1 MIARRKA
8 AKLRCISRDSKAK
21 STGKQPSLSIRSS
34 SGRFR
39 QGLHHRLRIVPDISR
54 RPRKAQTR
62 KVPART
68 SKLERS
74 AHENDRT
81 IRCRLAR
88 NDFRLE
94 TAAQHKIVSRP
105 KKGFRHDMA
114 HLLPLST
121 GFHPHVPAQDAVT
134 LSMHEFIRLIG
145 PTDARPRVVIDA
157 TKLDV
162 PIELLIGEEVR
173 QTTASSN
180 LTLRS

>member
-8 AKLRCISRDSKAK
+8 AKLRFVPRGSKAK
-21 STGKQPSLSIRSS
+21 STGKQPSRSKRSS

-39 QGLHHRLRIVPDISR
+39 QGLHHRLRIVPDISC

-62 KVPART
+62 EVPART

-88 NDFRLE
+88 NDFRHE
-94 TAAQHKIVSRP
+94 ATAQRKKISRP
-105 KKGFRHDMA
+105 KKGFRHDTA

-121 GFHPHVPAQDAVT
+121 GFHPHVPA
-134 LSMHEFIRLIG
+134 H
-145 PTDARPRVVIDA
+145 
-157 TKLDV
+157 
-162 PIELLIGEEVR
+162 ELLIGEEVR

>member
-1 MIARRKA
+1 
-8 AKLRCISRDSKAK
+8 
-21 STGKQPSLSIRSS
+21 
-34 SGRFR
+34 
-39 QGLHHRLRIVPDISR
+39 
-54 RPRKAQTR
+54 
-62 KVPART
+62 
-68 SKLERS
+68 
-74 AHENDRT
+74 
-81 IRCRLAR
+81 
-88 NDFRLE
+88 
-94 TAAQHKIVSRP
+94 
-105 KKGFRHDMA
+105 MA

-180 LTLRS
+180 LTLRSLSSMQQPQIDRSAIVLDKPN